1 MAMAQ
6 TPQFQ
11 NFTTQPLEA
20 VAQQQPSQEQTAPQP
35 ELSAI
40 PESVTP
46 VSSSRF
52 PLKRKFAR
60 IIAIIIILALGITI
74 YFIWHTPATTN
85 PSPVITQQNFG
96 GTSSNSNSN
105 TGNALTTNGDLHI
118 YVVGAVKHPGVYI
131 LPTGARVYLL
141 LQAAGGPLPNAN
153 LVALN
158 LAAPLSDGEEVCVPA
173 YGEKSPICVGG
184 VPGTGTGGSTTAGQ
198 LVNINTASADEM
210 RQSLHISATTAQS
223 IVNYR
228 QQNGSYTSI
237 DQLQLVISKT
247 IYTRIKGL
255 ITI

>member
-11 NFTTQPLEA
+11 SFTTQPLEA

-40 PESVTP
+40 PESVPP
-46 VSSSRF
+46 VSASLF
-52 PLKRKFAR
+52 PLKRKFTR
-60 IIAIIIILALGITI
+60 IIAIIIILALAITI

-96 GTSSNSNSN
+96 GTSSNSN

-141 LQAAGGPLPNAN
+141 LQAAGGPLQNAN

-173 YGEKSPICVGG
+173 YGEKSQICAGG